1 VRSNI
6 KEEKM
11 AKALRVLV
19 FLLFAVALVLPIW
32 TSRTVEGQAAT
43 EAPTGFDTLTN
54 GMVTQAVHDGDRATF
69 EERDDVVKG
78 LGPLYNAQSCAECHQ
93 NPVSGG
99 ISQISELRAG
109 HLDGSGNFVPATV
122 TINVGGPN
130 NGVTIANRSLI
141 NQRATCPGVVTD
153 NDPTN
158 AVPDGTIIYNHPVDQ
173 GEERLSSADDIRTR
187 RAATNVL
194 GLGFVEAIS
203 NTTLQNIPNGQP
215 SGMKGQ
221 VITVPVAEAPGQF
234 RIGRFGWKNQQ
245 ASLVSFSSDA
255 YLNEQGI
262 TNQFNLLE
270 TIPAGTGIGGRALCD
285 DAPDNQPCAAN
296 PSVNCGEDP
305 DGDVQIFA
313 QFMRASKAPGR
324 DARLAATADAQT
336 GASLFHSVGCD
347 ICHIPTLT
355 TAATGTVINGGAFTV
370 PAALGNKIIHP
381 YSDFLLHNVGTGDGI
396 VQTNIAGTNTLDQS
410 TLNKVRT
417 APLWGVRT
425 RNELMHDLENYTRN
439 DAILRHAGEANGV
452 INNYRGLSTTQ
463 KNQLITF
470 LNSI

>member
-1 VRSNI
+1 MTRY
-6 KEEKM
+6 
-11 AKALRVLV
+11 LRILI
-19 FLLFAVALVLPIW
+19 FLLFAVALALPIW
-32 TSRTVEGQAAT
+32 TARTVEGQAAT

-54 GMVTQAVHDGDRATF
+54 GLVTQSVHDADRATF
-69 EERDDVVKG
+69 EERDGVTDG

-93 NPVSGG
+93 NPVTGG

-109 HLDGSGNFVPATV
+109 HLDGGGNFVGATV
-122 TINVGGPN
+122 TINDGGGLA
-130 NGVTIANRSLI
+130 GVTIANRSLI

-153 NDPTN
+153 NDPSN
-158 AVPDGTIIYNHPVDQ
+158 AVPDGTIIYNHPNDDA
-173 GEERLSSADDIRTR
+173 EERLSSADDIRTR

-203 NTTLQNIPNGQP
+203 NTTLQNIPNTQP

-221 VITVPVAEAPGQF
+221 LITVPVAEAPGQF
-234 RIGRFGWKNQQ
+234 RIGRFGWKNQH
-245 ASLVSFSSDA
+245 ASLLSFASDA

-270 TIPAGTGIGGRALCD
+270 TVPAGTGIGGRALCD
-285 DAPDNQPCAAN
+285 DVPDNAPCAAN
-296 PSVNCGEDP
+296 ASVNCGEDP
-305 DGDVQIFA
+305 DGDIQIFA
-313 QFMRASKAPGR
+313 QFMRASRAPSR
-324 DARLAATADAQT
+324 DTQLAATNDAQV
-336 GASLFHSVGCD
+336 GAALFHAVGCD

-355 TAATGTVINGGAFTV
+355 TAAPGTLINGGAFVV

-396 VQTNIAGTNTLDQS
+396 VQTNIAGTNILDQS
-410 TLNKVRT
+410 TRLKVRT

-452 INNYRGLSTTQ
+452 INNYRSLSTTQ

-470 LNSI
+470 LNSL

>member
-1 VRSNI
+1 MTTFVR
-6 KEEKM
+6 
-11 AKALRVLV
+11 VFV
-19 FLLFAVALVLPIW
+19 FLLFVTALALPIW

-43 EAPTGFDTLTN
+43 EAPAGFDTLTN
-54 GMVTQAVHDGDRATF
+54 GMVTQAVHDADRATF
-69 EERDDVVKG
+69 EERDDVTKG

-109 HLDGSGNFVPATV
+109 HLDSGGNFVPATV

-130 NGVTIANRSLI
+130 GGVTIANRSLI

-153 NDPTN
+153 STS
-158 AVPDGTIIYNHPVDQ
+158 TIIYNHPDDQ

-187 RAATNVL
+187 RATTNLL

-203 NTTLQNIPNGQP
+203 NTTLQNIPNTQP
-215 SGMKGQ
+215 NGMKGQ
-221 VITVPVAEAPGQF
+221 VITVPVFEAPGQF
-234 RIGRFGWKNQQ
+234 RVGRFGWKNQQ
-245 ASLVSFSSDA
+245 ASLLSFSSDA

-262 TNQFNLLE
+262 TNQFNLQE
-270 TIPAGTGIGGRALCD
+270 PVPAGTGVGGLALCD
-285 DAPDNQPCAAN
+285 DVPDNAPCTAN
-296 PSVNCGEDP
+296 TSVNCGEHP
-305 DGDVQIFA
+305 DGDINTFA
-313 QFMRASKAPGR
+313 KFMRASKVPSR
-324 DARLAATADAQT
+324 DTRLAATADAQT

-347 ICHIPTLT
+347 ICHIATFTTSPAGTL
-355 TAATGTVINGGAFTV
+355 INGGAFTV
-370 PAALGNKIIHP
+370 PPALGNKIIHP

-452 INNYRGLSTTQ
+452 INTYRGLSTTQ